1 MEVGIYIKLLWNN
14 DGPPQFLPAGSH
26 VLWKCQMG
34 LSMKDFF
41 VASGLNIQ
49 REMHD
54 VAKRPFFSQ
63 DNKECTVCIFKFLK
77 APSSVSFNVPI

>member
-1 MEVGIYIKLLWNN
+1 
-14 DGPPQFLPAGSH
+14 
-26 VLWKCQMG
+26 MG

-77 APSSVSFNVPI
+77 ALSSVSLLFLFEQPSTVLNKGKLFI